1 MSKFAAR
8 ATYAL
13 MLGAV
18 LNSSPAPATETGA
31 VPDTDWPLHGL
42 DYSNS
47 RFSALAQIDSTN
59 VGQLTRAWSL
69 KTGVRGTFQAT
80 PVVRDGVMYVSTP
93 FNHVLALDAA
103 TGAERW
109 RYVHELQRKDSCCGP
124 ANRGVAVDDRH
135 VYIASIDARVI
146 ALDRA
151 NGSIAWEFGLTHG
164 DEGAME
170 DLGQLLAVPE
180 FANATQTG
188 QTGYSANMAPQVVGD
203 LVLVGVTGAG
213 YGLHVETTEEGA
225 PQISVAGLGGE
236 KLGLRGFL
244 VALDTAT
251 GEERWRWHVT
261 EEGWEGGFSAAT
273 PFGLPLNRD
282 LEAERASLARYK
294 DSWRFGGG
302 SVWTT
307 PAVDRERGLIYLGT
321 GNPAPQMDDATR
333 PGDNRHSISL
343 VALELATGK
352 LRWAYQQVPHDR
364 WGYDVASPPVLFA
377 MEFDG
382 RRREVVAQA
391 SKVGWL
397 FIHDRATGELL
408 RKSEPFVPQ
417 QNLFA
422 RPTAE
427 GVRIAPSAVG
437 GCSWSPIS
445 IDLAQGRAFVAAV
458 HWPAMYY
465 SRKIEQPGLPWDS
478 YTFVQPV
485 PGEDD
490 GVLAAIDLATGAIA
504 WRAPM
509 DRPLIGGV
517 LATEGKLV
525 FVGESGGRF
534 SAFSSEAGTRLWSEE
549 VSAGVNAP
557 PVTFAVGGRQFVTVA
572 VGGNAM
578 FGFKTGDEL
587 VTYALPAA
595 Q

>member
-1 MSKFAAR
+1 MPKFAAC
-8 ATYAL
+8 APYAL
-13 MLGAV
+13 LLGAI
-18 LNSSPAPATETGA
+18 LTSSPARAADAGA

-42 DYSNS
+42 DYANS
-47 RFSALAQIDSTN
+47 RFSPLAQIDTTN
-59 VGQLTRAWSL
+59 VGRLTRAWSL

-109 RYVHELQRKDSCCGP
+109 RYRHELQRKDSCCGP
-124 ANRGVAVDDRH
+124 ANRGVAVDDKH
-135 VYIASIDARVI
+135 VYIATIDARVI

-151 NGSIAWEFGLTHG
+151 NGTIAWEFGLTHG

-180 FANATQTG
+180 FANTTQTG
-188 QTGYSANMAPQVVGD
+188 QTGYSANMAPQVVAD
-203 LVLVGVTGAG
+203 TVLVGVTGAG
-213 YGLHVETTEEGA
+213 YGLHVENTDEGA
-225 PQISVAGLGGE
+225 PRISVAGLGGE

-244 VALDTAT
+244 VALDAAT
-251 GEERWRWHVT
+251 GRERWRWHVT
-261 EEGWEGGFSAAT
+261 DEGWEGEFSAST
-273 PFGLPLNRD
+273 PFGVPLNRD
-282 LEAERASLARYK
+282 LDAEKANLARFK

-307 PAVDRERGLIYLGT
+307 PAVDEARGLIYLGT

-377 MEFDG
+377 MDIDG
-382 RRREVVAQA
+382 KRRDVIAQD

-408 RKSEPFVPQ
+408 RRSEPFVPQ
-417 QNLFA
+417 ENLFA
-422 RPTAE
+422 RPTAD

-465 SRKIEQPGLPWDS
+465 SRKLEQSGLPWDS
-478 YTFVQPV
+478 YTFVQPL
-485 PGEDD
+485 PGQDD

-572 VGGNAM
+572 VGGNAL
-578 FGFKTGDEL
+578 FGFKTGEEL
-587 VTYALPAA
+587 VTYALPTP

>member
-8 ATYAL
+8 ASYAL
-13 MLGAV
+13 LLGAV
-18 LNSSPAPATETGA
+18 LNSSPAPAADTAA

-47 RFSALAQIDSTN
+47 RFSPLAQIDSTN
-59 VGQLTRAWSL
+59 VGGLTRAWSL
-69 KTGVRGTFQAT
+69 QTGVRGTFQAT

-109 RYVHELQRKDSCCGP
+109 RYQHELQRKDSCCGP

-135 VYIASIDARVI
+135 VYIATIDARVV

-213 YGLHVETTEEGA
+213 YGLHVETTEAGA

-251 GEERWRWHVT
+251 GQERWRWHVT
-261 EEGWEGGFSAAT
+261 DEGWEGDFSAST
-273 PFGLPLNRD
+273 SFGVPLNRD
-282 LEAERASLARYK
+282 LDAEKASLARYK

-307 PAVDRERGLIYLGT
+307 PAVDRERGLIFLGT

-377 MEFDG
+377 LDIDG
-382 RRREVVAQA
+382 QRRDVVAQA

-408 RKSEPFVPQ
+408 RRSDPFVPQ

-422 RPTAE
+422 RPTAD

-587 VTYALPAA
+587 VTYALPATH
-595 Q
+595 